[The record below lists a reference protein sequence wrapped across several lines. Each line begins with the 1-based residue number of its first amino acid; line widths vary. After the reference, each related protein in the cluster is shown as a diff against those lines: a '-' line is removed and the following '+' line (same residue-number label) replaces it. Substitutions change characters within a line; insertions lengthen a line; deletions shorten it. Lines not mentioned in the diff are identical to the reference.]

1 MSAHDFVVGIINV
14 SDTKSVVIESEFRD
28 CLPSNV
34 RIIFRYAPLQTVS
47 YDGLMKFLDAL
58 PQALGEM
65 IDENPD
71 VVVIPSMTGS
81 AIKGYEIVNM
91 LEQRY
96 GVPVIVPALEIK
108 KYLKK
113 IRKTNIAIVSAF
125 GVELNLL
132 EQLFFKNH
140 DIEVV
145 NLINLFDTASEER
158 LRVELIDADL
168 VLDKVRSANFDKAEA
183 VLFDSPTYQL
193 KLIMQELKK
202 YIHVPILSVNEV
214 LIYSTLKKLGL
225 STEHLSLEKSTDDF

>member
-1 MSAHDFVVGIINV
+1 MSSNKFVVGIINV
-14 SDTKSVVIESEFRD
+14 SDTKSFVIESEFRSGM
-28 CLPSNV
+28 PQNV
-34 RIIFRYAPLQTVS
+34 RIILRYAPLQTVS
-47 YDGLMKFLDAL
+47 YDGLMNFLDAL

-65 IDENPD
+65 IVENPD
-71 VVVIPSMTGS
+71 VVIIPSMTGS

-96 GVPVIVPALEIK
+96 GIPVIVPALEIK

-113 IRKTNIAIVSAF
+113 TKKSKIAIVSAF

-140 DIEVV
+140 DIDVV
-145 NLINLFDTASEER
+145 NLINIFDTPSEER
-158 LRVELIDADL
+158 LRVELIDSDL
-168 VLDKVRSANFDKAEA
+168 VINKVSLANFEEAEA

-193 KLIMQELKK
+193 TSIMDKLKE

-225 STEHLSLEKSTDDF
+225 STKHLSLETEEDDF